1 MQGIRRFSGGERAV
15 SIGTLEELQSFPV
28 HWKWKQAA
36 GMPGNI
42 PVLTCPISMEDY
54 HYLSSNQ
61 GRSNFGFGRVQLSNG
76 MLMTIRMQLR
86 GLQVYWLAEM
96 TDPEIWR
103 AIKMWQQAKRVPI
116 VFKIDAGD
124 GWDVTFCAHEIPE
137 EKLSNEDFRTP
148 DREPTWHTWHSLA
161 TVAGSGLMQKQAT
174 TDIEGVPLWRVLVNA
189 MLTKRLERFINERQ
203 SIVPPVI
210 VASAA

>member
-15 SIGTLEELQSFPV
+15 SIGTLEELQSFPM

-54 HYLSSNQ
+54 DYLSSNQ
-61 GRSNFGFGRVQLSNG
+61 GRSNFGFGRVQLSSG

-116 VFKIDAGD
+116 AFKIDAGA

-137 EKLSNEDFRTP
+137 EKLSNEVFRTP
-148 DREPTWHTWHSLA
+148 DCEPTWHTWHSLA

-174 TDIEGVPLWRVLVNA
+174 TDIEGVPLRRVLVNA
-189 MLTKRLERFINERQ
+189 MLTKRLERFINERP